1 MRQNI
6 IAMTA
11 CFMLAACLIPCA
23 AAWGRPVSYK
33 GGWTVM
39 QMHNRANTSV
49 HLHYSPS
56 ARHSIGVRALHW
68 REEDVF
74 ALMFQSN
81 TLLRRVNRPGSQA
94 NLYLKWAAGAG
105 FEDGGDIL
113 PAAFAGIAADWET
126 RRLFVRYENRAEAP
140 GGADKSFSQS
150 ARFGVAPYVAG
161 FGSLHT
167 WLMIEVAHYPET
179 GKEIEVTP
187 VARFFKNAS
196 LLEVGYSINGKLTL
210 NFIRRF

>member
-1 MRQNI
+1 MKRSI
-6 IAMTA
+6 TLTVI
-11 CFMLAACLIPCA
+11 LATCLLPCEPA
-23 AAWGRPVSYK
+23 TGRPVSYP

-49 HLHYSPS
+49 HLHYSPT
-56 ARHSIGVRALHW
+56 ARHSIGVRALHS

-81 TLLRRVNRPGSQA
+81 TLLGRVNRPGSQA

-105 FEDGGDIL
+105 FEDDKAL
-113 PAAFAGIAADWET
+113 PAAFAGVSADWET
-126 RRLFVRYENRAEAP
+126 RRLFVRYENRAKAL
-140 GGADKSFSQS
+140 GKAGKSFTQS
-150 ARFGVAPYVAG
+150 ARVGIAPYLAE

-167 WLMIEVAHYPET
+167 WLMLEVAHYPET
-179 GKEIEVTP
+179 GDEIEVTP
-187 VARFFKNAS
+187 VARFFKNA
-196 LLEVGYSINGKLTL
+196 LLAEVGYSINGKLTL